1 MADGFRKV
9 LVTALRA
16 LPVIES
22 LVPSRRSVGVL
33 PGSPDPLD
41 PEAVR
46 PLSAK
51 RSRLNQSI
59 NPRFPFFFLLKI
71 TFEWELLK
79 RECWM
84 LRESETCVNR
94 KFVSVIIGRLTS
106 LLVSQH
112 FVILCYTLIVD

>member
-1 MADGFRKV
+1 VADGFRKV

-46 PLSAK
+46 PLLAK

-59 NPRFPFFFLLKI
+59 NPRFPFFFLFI

-94 KFVSVIIGRLTS
+94 KFVFVIIGRLTS
-106 LLVSQH
+106 PLVSQH
-112 FVILCYTLIVD
+112 FIILCYTLIVN